1 MHVYARARARGLY
14 ADSEKGVVV
23 CGESERERKK
33 MQAASSLSRAL
44 LSAHYSSATKV
55 PMRVHRCEPK
65 VGVFTA
71 TE

>member
-1 MHVYARARARGLY
+1 MHARERGAFMLIRRKVSSHVERAR
-14 ADSEKGVVV
+14 EK
-23 CGESERERKK
+23 EKK